1 MSAALLEEADT
12 LLAGLGNL
20 ISQKNPL
27 ELAQRMEATRKV
39 KRLHAIFDSL
49 RGAPIVTVA
58 APVAMEPANEV
69 TARLDKKEF
78 SLKLKGAMGDYL
90 SLKRLLSSAIKND
103 DKTIISINTPARSD
117 QKAVNNFNKSEEV
130 IMLVFA
136 TNTAAY
142 VVTRTD
148 NDIYSITAAKYW
160 SLPEFNPRN
169 KLVTR

>member
-1 MSAALLEEADT
+1 MNAALLEEAD
-12 LLAGLGNL
+12 LLVASIGNL
-20 ISQKNPL
+20 VSQKNPL
-27 ELAQRMEATRKV
+27 ELTQRMEASRKV
-39 KRLHAIFDSL
+39 KRLHAIIDTI
-49 RGAPIVTVA
+49 RGAPVVTENT
-58 APVAMEPANEV
+58 PVAMEPANEV

-103 DKTIISINTPARSD
+103 DKTIISINTPARPD

-136 TNTAAY
+136 TNTEAY

-148 NDIYSITAAKYW
+148 SDLYSVTVAKYW
-160 SLPEFNPRN
+160 SLPEFNPKN
-169 KLVTR
+169 KLVIR